1 MAGPKQ
7 HTYSADLTWE
17 GNHGTG
23 TAEYATYGREH
34 RIAIAGK
41 PDLAGSADPAFRGDA
56 GRHNPED
63 LLVAAVASC
72 HMLSYLALCARQRIA
87 VTRYSDSASG
97 TLALRPD
104 GGGGFTEVTL
114 RPRVTIAKGGDA
126 AAALALHDRAHALC
140 FIANS
145 CSFPIHH
152 QAQVDVE

>member
-7 HTYSADLTWE
+7 HTYTVDLTWE
-17 GNHGTG
+17 GNRGTG
-23 TAEYATYGREH
+23 TAEYTGYGREH
-34 RIAIAGK
+34 RVAIAGK
-41 PDLAGSADPAFRGDA
+41 PDLPVSADPAFRGDA

-63 LLVAAVASC
+63 LLLAAVASC

-87 VTRYSDSASG
+87 VTSYTDSASG

-104 GGGGFTEVTL
+104 GGGFTEISL
-114 RPRVTIAKGGDA
+114 RPRVTIAHGGDA
-126 AAALALHDRAHALC
+126 ALAVALHDRAHALC

-152 QAQVDVE
+152 QAEVEVE